1 MKKQQNIYGE
11 MKVELQKRQVAERE
25 ARERAR
31 QMRAGSQDRIRDS
44 GDEKVVQQVRPRVQ
58 VPLMVEG
65 SI

>member
-44 GDEKVVQQVRPRVQ
+44 GDEKVVQQVRSRVQ
-58 VPLMVEG
+58 VQLMVEG